1 MEKILDYLKNN
12 KVVQGAL
19 VLGGVAASAY
29 LVYQGIKEDK
39 QQDQAQSL
47 EDRINQILQNA
58 QIQQYMQYQ
67 FYDLQTL
74 MDFTDVF
81 TDMAIPEFREMVF
94 KFREERRE
102 LMHID
107 KQKYYKSIVDYNNQ
121 MLMIVGKQSE
131 KLLKYEGY
139 NDEYM
144 RVAISIFMKE
154 PEYQQKIV
162 YSLAKV
168 KSSIASPDVKLSI
181 EDAQSIIAYF
191 IKYVQSQPEILVHLV
206 KYIAKQN
213 QSAGQI
219 HPALKTALYDQLYLE
234 KGFEEEDY
242 LVIGLT
248 DEFLNDPVTQR
259 IQRQYSDTVTQFIQ
273 YHSE

>member
-12 KVVQGAL
+12 RVVQGAL

-29 LVYQGIKEDK
+29 LVYQRVNESK
-39 QQDQAQSL
+39 QEENVLSL
-47 EDRINQILQNA
+47 DERINQIIQNA

-74 MDFTDVF
+74 MDFTDLF
-81 TDMAIPEFREMVF
+81 TEMAIPEFREMVF

-107 KQKYYKSIVDYNNQ
+107 KQKYYKSIVDYNNE
-121 MLMIVGKQSE
+121 MLMIVGKQSQ

-144 RVAISIFMKE
+144 RVAISIFMRE
-154 PEYQQKIV
+154 PQYQQKIV

-168 KSSIASPDVKLSI
+168 KSSVASSDVTLSV
-181 EDAQSIIAYF
+181 EDAQSIIAFF

-206 KYIAKQN
+206 KYIVQQN
-213 QSAGQI
+213 QNTGQV

-242 LVIGLT
+242 LVVGLT
-248 DEFLNDPVTQR
+248 DEFLNDPITQK
-259 IQRQYSDTVTQFIQ
+259 IQRQYSETLTQFIQ